1 MKYIKTIIMVIISI
15 SLNSICFAESIS
27 KAGNILIRSLPIECE
42 LSLDGNLPKDKINI
56 KGGVF
61 VPYPSDKWGIKKAD
75 DILYINNIPEGK
87 YNITFKKGD
96 KEIAFAVDIQDG
108 KTCFVKCNFIKNKVL
123 GTGQIYVGKDGY
135 PMVSIPAGD
144 FLMGSDNGDP
154 DESPIHK
161 VYLDAFYIDIYE
173 VTNSQYKKF
182 IDATGHKPPR
192 FWNDPKCNAPDQPV
206 VGVIY
211 QDAMD
216 YCKWAGKRLPTEAE
230 WEKSAR
236 GGLVSKEYPWGD
248 EEIANPG
255 LENENPGLS
264 SAVTVGRFDPNG
276 YGLYDMERNAWEWCA
291 DWYGEEYYANSPE
304 KNPKGLISGDKRI
317 LRGGSWFSGIYTPQR
332 IAYRYSLEPDQTSYL
347 IGFRCVQDV
356 E

>member
-264 SAVTVGRFDPNG
+264 SAVLTLMAMDCMIWKETLGSGVLIG
-276 YGLYDMERNAWEWCA
+276 MARNIMPTLQKKIRRDLFQE
-291 DWYGEEYYANSPE
+291 
-304 KNPKGLISGDKRI
+304 ISGFCGADH
-317 LRGGSWFSGIYTPQR
+317 
-332 IAYRYSLEPDQTSYL
+332 
-347 IGFRCVQDV
+347 GFREFIHHSESPIVIALSLIKRAILLVSDAFRM
-356 E
+356 